1 MLAIIDE
8 ASGDRAM
15 HHVLE
20 FVPYPRVRSAE
31 EYTSHM
37 REAEM
42 MVKFAKEYG
51 YSNVEIEDFP
61 TGGRDWRATKAQ
73 LWMVSPK
80 PQKLYDVY
88 DVAIS
93 ICSGSETGD
102 VTADVVDV
110 GIGSRESD
118 YDGKDVKGKIVLGSA
133 GANALQ
139 RLAVFERGA
148 VGVISYSVMY
158 PSGPAGH

>member
-1 MLAIIDE
+1 MKRVLFCAMVLGILCAPQSLRAQEAEDRTLLNWTQMHAIIDE

-31 EYTSHM
+31 EYTGHL

-51 YSNVEIEDFP
+51 YSNVEIESFP

-102 VTADVVDV
+102 VTAELV
-110 GIGSRESD
+110 
-118 YDGKDVKGKIVLGSA
+118 
-133 GANALQ
+133 
-139 RLAVFERGA
+139 
-148 VGVISYSVMY
+148 
-158 PSGPAGH
+158 